1 MIRAWYE
8 KIRDQKD
15 CVYFAFHEGG
25 YGSKIPFPSFHNSI
39 EFAFVVEGTLDVNV
53 SGTAYRVTRGEVV
66 FIDSRESHK
75 YTYHECT
82 KCYIV
87 LISSGFF
94 TDANQLGRISFATHS
109 AACEQFEYIKQY
121 LDYAMAHWDG
131 DSFLCKLALADTLA
145 FLMTRYYPI
154 FPKREMEKQESV
166 LLEAVKYICEHYR
179 EDLKLGDIAKLFGYS
194 KNYFSGAFNTF
205 MGESFPDYVNACR
218 MIEYDRLRRGQPE
231 LSVERA
237 VELSGF
243 GSMRSFYRTRK
254 KFFSAPSET
263 FASSND

>member
-1 MIRAWYE
+1 
-8 KIRDQKD
+8 
-15 CVYFAFHEGG
+15 
-25 YGSKIPFPSFHNSI
+25 
-39 EFAFVVEGTLDVNV
+39 
-53 SGTAYRVTRGEVV
+53 
-66 FIDSRESHK
+66 
-75 YTYHECT
+75 
-82 KCYIV
+82 
-87 LISSGFF
+87 
-94 TDANQLGRISFATHS
+94 
-109 AACEQFEYIKQY
+109 
-121 LDYAMAHWDG
+121 MAHWDG
-131 DSFLCKLALADTLA
+131 DSFLCKLAFADTLA

-218 MIEYDRLRRGQPE
+218 MIEYDRLRRVQPE

-254 KFFSAPSET
+254 KFFSAPSES